1 MELFVEKY
9 RPQSLEEFVGNESLK
24 NTIGKYLEEGNIQ
37 NLLFFGSAGCGKTS
51 LAKLVTKQ
59 LCADV
64 LYLNSS
70 DERGIDA
77 IREKIVPFAS
87 SMGLG
92 GTKIVILDEADYL
105 TPQAQASLRNT
116 IEAFHQNCRFILTC
130 NYINRIIDPLQSR
143 CKMFNVVPPSKL
155 VIFGHLKEILNKEK
169 VEHEDVELAGVIKT
183 HYPDIRKMLN
193 ALQGSIHDG
202 KLNVEGEIKNSDKIN
217 ELVDILLN
225 GGTPTQLRTAL
236 VNLGA
241 KEFDSV
247 FRALYDKID
256 KFNSPTEAILII
268 SKYQY
273 EYGFVLDKE
282 ICIMAMLIQLKETTK
297 KQLI

>member
-9 RPQSLEEFVGNESLK
+9 RPQALDAFVGNESLK
-24 NTIGKYLEEGNIQ
+24 DTIGKYLEEGNIQ

-51 LAKLVTKQ
+51 LAKLITSQ
-59 LCADV
+59 LKADV

-143 CKMFNVVPPSKL
+143 CKMFNVIPPSKSE
-155 VIFGHLKEILNKEK
+155 VAHHLKGILNTEEIKHNINDLAK
-169 VEHEDVELAGVIKT
+169 VVKQY
-183 HYPDIRKMLN
+183 YPDLRKMLN
-193 ALQGSIHDG
+193 SLQGNIHKG
-202 KLNVEGEIKNSDKIN
+202 ELNIEGDKENSDKIK
-217 ELVDILLN
+217 ELVNILIS
-225 GGTPTQLRTAL
+225 GGNPTQLRTAL
-236 VNLGA
+236 VTLGA

-247 FRALYDKID
+247 FRSIYDKID
-256 KFNSPTEAILII
+256 EFNNPAEAILII

-273 EYGFVLDKE
+273 EYGFALDKE

>member
-9 RPQSLEEFVGNESLK
+9 RPQTLEAFVGNESLK
-24 NTIGKYLEEGNIQ
+24 STIGKYLEEGNIQ

-51 LAKLVTKQ
+51 LAKLITSQ
-59 LCADV
+59 LKADV

-92 GTKIVILDEADYL
+92 GTKIIILDEADYL

-116 IEAFHQNCRFILTC
+116 IETFHQNCRFILTC

-143 CKMFNVVPPSKL
+143 CKMFNIIPPSKL
-155 VIFGHLKEILNKEK
+155 EVAHHLRDILNTEEIKYSMDDLAK
-169 VEHEDVELAGVIKT
+169 VVKQY
-183 HYPDIRKMLN
+183 YPDLRKMLN
-193 ALQGSIHDG
+193 SLQGNIHKG
-202 KLNVEGEIKNSDKIN
+202 ELNIKGDSENSDKIK
-217 ELVDILLN
+217 ELIDILLS
-225 GGTPTQLRTAL
+225 GGNPTQLRMAL
-236 VNLGA
+236 VTLGS
-241 KEFDSV
+241 KEFDSI
-247 FRALYDKID
+247 FRALYDKIED
-256 KFNSPTEAILII
+256 FKNPAEAILII

-282 ICIMAMLIQLKETTK
+282 ICIMAMLLQLKETTK

>member
-9 RPQSLEEFVGNESLK
+9 RPQSLDEFVGNESLK
-24 NTIGKYLEEGNIQ
+24 KTIGKYLEEGNIQ

-70 DERGIDA
+70 DERGIDT

-105 TPQAQASLRNT
+105 TPQAQATLRNT

-143 CKMFNVVPPSKL
+143 CKMFNVIPPSKL
-155 VIFGHLKEILNKEK
+155 EVARHLRSILDEEGIEYTMNDLAK
-169 VEHEDVELAGVIKT
+169 VVKQY
-183 HYPDIRKMLN
+183 YPDLRQMLN
-193 ALQGSIHDG
+193 SIQGSIHDG
-202 KLNVEGEIKNSDKIN
+202 ELDVEGDAEKSNRIK
-217 ELVDILLN
+217 ELIDSLLKGKKPN
-225 GGTPTQLRTAL
+225 QLREELT
-236 VNLGA
+236 NLGS
-241 KEFDSV
+241 KEFDSI
-247 FRALYDKID
+247 FRSLYDRID
-256 KFNSPTEAILII
+256 EFKNPSEAILII
-268 SKYQY
+268 SQYQY

-282 ICIMAMLIQLKETTK
+282 ICIMAMLTQLKETTK

>member
-1 MELFVEKY
+1 MDLFVEKY
-9 RPQSLEEFVGNESLK
+9 RPQSLEAFVGNESLK
-24 NTIGKYLEEGNIQ
+24 KTIGKYLEEGNIQ

-51 LAKLVTKQ
+51 LAKLITSQ
-59 LCADV
+59 LKADV

-92 GTKIVILDEADYL
+92 GTKIIILDEADYL
-105 TPQAQASLRNT
+105 TPTAQASLRNT
-116 IEAFHQNCRFILTC
+116 IETFHQNCRFILTC

-143 CKMFNVVPPSKL
+143 CKMFNIIPPSKIE
-155 VIFGHLKEILNKEK
+155 VAHHLRGILNAE
-169 VEHEDVELAGVIKT
+169 EIEYNMEDLAQVVKQY
-183 HYPDIRKMLN
+183 YPDLRQMLN
-193 ALQGSIHDG
+193 SLQGNIHKG
-202 KLNVEGEIKNSDKIN
+202 KLNIEGDSENSDKIK
-217 ELVDILLN
+217 ELVAILLN
-225 GGTPTQLRTAL
+225 GGNTTQLRTAL
-236 VNLGA
+236 VSLGS
-241 KEFDSV
+241 KEFDSM
-247 FRALYDKID
+247 FRALYDKIED
-256 KFNSPTEAILII
+256 FKNPAEAILII

-282 ICIMAMLIQLKETTK
+282 ICIMAMLLQLKETTK

>member
-9 RPQSLEEFVGNESLK
+9 RPQTLEAFVGNESLK
-24 NTIGKYLEEGNIQ
+24 STIGKYLEEGNIQ

-51 LAKLVTKQ
+51 LAKLITSQ
-59 LCADV
+59 LKADV

-92 GTKIVILDEADYL
+92 GTKIIILDEADYL

-116 IEAFHQNCRFILTC
+116 IETFHQNCRFILTC

-143 CKMFNVVPPSKL
+143 CKMFNIIPPSKL
-155 VIFGHLKEILNKEK
+155 EVAHHLRDILNTEEIKYSMDDLAK
-169 VEHEDVELAGVIKT
+169 VVKQY
-183 HYPDIRKMLN
+183 YPDLRKMLN
-193 ALQGSIHDG
+193 SLQGNIHKG
-202 KLNVEGEIKNSDKIN
+202 ELNIKGDSENSDKIK
-217 ELVDILLN
+217 ELIDILLS
-225 GGTPTQLRTAL
+225 GGNPTQLRTAL
-236 VNLGA
+236 VTLGA

-256 KFNSPTEAILII
+256 EFKNPAEAILII

-282 ICIMAMLIQLKETTK
+282 ICIMAMLLQLKETTK
-297 KQLI
+297 RQLI

>member
-1 MELFVEKY
+1 MDLFVEKY
-9 RPQSLEEFVGNESLK
+9 RPQSLDEFVGNESLK
-24 NTIGKYLEEGNIQ
+24 NTIGKYLKEGNIQ

-51 LAKLVTKQ
+51 LAKLITKQ
-59 LCADV
+59 LRADV

-70 DERGIDA
+70 DERGIDT

-105 TPQAQASLRNT
+105 TPQAQATLRNT
-116 IEAFHQNCRFILTC
+116 IESFHQNCRFILTC

-155 VIFGHLKEILNKEK
+155 EVAHHLRSILDGEGIEYTMNDLAK
-169 VEHEDVELAGVIKT
+169 VVKQ
-183 HYPDIRKMLN
+183 HYPDLRQMLN
-193 ALQGSIHDG
+193 SIQGSIHDG
-202 KLNVEGEIKNSDKIN
+202 ELDVEGDAENSDRIK
-217 ELVDILLN
+217 ELIDSLL
-225 GGTPTQLRTAL
+225 GGKKPNQIREKLT
-236 VNLGA
+236 NLGS
-241 KEFDSV
+241 KEFDSM
-247 FRALYDKID
+247 FRSLYDRID
-256 KFNSPTEAILII
+256 EFKNPAEAILII
-268 SKYQY
+268 SQYQY

>member
-9 RPQSLEEFVGNESLK
+9 RPQSLDEFVGNESLQ

-51 LAKLVTKQ
+51 LAKLIAKQ
-59 LCADV
+59 LRADV

-116 IEAFHQNCRFILTC
+116 IETFHQNCRFILTC

-143 CKMFNVVPPSKL
+143 CKMFNIVPPSK
-155 VIFGHLKEILNKEK
+155 VEVFQHLKGILDGEGVEFCTNDLAK
-169 VEHEDVELAGVIKT
+169 VVKQY
-183 HYPDIRKMLN
+183 YPDLRKMLN
-193 ALQGSIHDG
+193 TIQGSIHKG
-202 KLNVEGEIKNSDKIN
+202 ELNIEGDSENSDRIKELIN
-217 ELVDILLN
+217 SLLN
-225 GGTPTQLRTAL
+225 GGKPNQLRTTL
-236 VNLGA
+236 VNLGS
-241 KEFDSV
+241 KEFDSM
-247 FRALYDKID
+247 FRALYDRIEEFK
-256 KFNSPTEAILII
+256 NPAEAILII

-282 ICIMAMLIQLKETTK
+282 ICIMAMLLQLKETTK

>member
-1 MELFVEKY
+1 MDLFVEKY
-9 RPQSLEEFVGNESLK
+9 RPQSLEAFVGNESLK
-24 NTIGKYLEEGNIQ
+24 KTIGKYLEEGNIQ

-51 LAKLVTKQ
+51 LAKLITSQ
-59 LCADV
+59 LKADV

-92 GTKIVILDEADYL
+92 GTKIIILDEADYL

-116 IEAFHQNCRFILTC
+116 IETFHQNCRFILTC

-143 CKMFNVVPPSKL
+143 CKMFNIIPPSKIE
-155 VIFGHLKEILNKEK
+155 VAHHLRGILNAE
-169 VEHEDVELAGVIKT
+169 EIEYNMEDLAQVVKQY
-183 HYPDIRKMLN
+183 YPDLRQMLN
-193 ALQGSIHDG
+193 SLQGNIHKG
-202 KLNVEGEIKNSDKIN
+202 KLNIEGDSENSDKIK
-217 ELVDILLN
+217 ELVAILLN
-225 GGTPTQLRTAL
+225 GGNTTQLRTAL
-236 VNLGA
+236 VSLGS
-241 KEFDSV
+241 KEFDSM
-247 FRALYDKID
+247 FRALYDKIED
-256 KFNSPTEAILII
+256 FKNPAEAILII

-282 ICIMAMLIQLKETTK
+282 ICIMAMLLQLKETTK

>member
-9 RPQSLEEFVGNESLK
+9 RPQSLEAFVGNESLK
-24 NTIGKYLEEGNIQ
+24 KTIGKYLEEGNIQ

-51 LAKLVTKQ
+51 LAKLITSQ
-59 LCADV
+59 LKADV

-92 GTKIVILDEADYL
+92 GTKIIILDEADYL
-105 TPQAQASLRNT
+105 TPTAQASLRNT
-116 IEAFHQNCRFILTC
+116 IETFHQNCRFILTC

-143 CKMFNVVPPSKL
+143 CKMFNIIPPSKIE
-155 VIFGHLKEILNKEK
+155 VAHHLRGILNAE
-169 VEHEDVELAGVIKT
+169 EIEYNMEDLAQVVKQY
-183 HYPDIRKMLN
+183 YPDLRQMLN
-193 ALQGSIHDG
+193 SLQGNIHKG
-202 KLNVEGEIKNSDKIN
+202 KLNIEGDSENSDKIK
-217 ELVDILLN
+217 ELVAILLN
-225 GGTPTQLRTAL
+225 GGNTTQLRTAL
-236 VNLGA
+236 VSLGS
-241 KEFDSV
+241 KEFDSM
-247 FRALYDKID
+247 FRALYDKIED
-256 KFNSPTEAILII
+256 FKNPAEAILII

-282 ICIMAMLIQLKETTK
+282 ICIMAMLLQLKETTK

>member
-9 RPQSLEEFVGNESLK
+9 RPQALDAFVGNESLK
-24 NTIGKYLEEGNIQ
+24 DTIGKYLEEGNIQ

-51 LAKLVTKQ
+51 LAKLITSQ
-59 LCADV
+59 LKADV

-92 GTKIVILDEADYL
+92 GTKIIILDEADYL

-116 IEAFHQNCRFILTC
+116 IETFHQNCRFILTC

-143 CKMFNVVPPSKL
+143 CKMFNIIPPSKL
-155 VIFGHLKEILNKEK
+155 EVAHHLRDILNTEEIKYSMDDLAK
-169 VEHEDVELAGVIKT
+169 VVKQY
-183 HYPDIRKMLN
+183 YPDLRKMLN
-193 ALQGSIHDG
+193 SLQGNIHKG
-202 KLNVEGEIKNSDKIN
+202 ELNIKGDSENSDKIK
-217 ELVDILLN
+217 ELIDILLS
-225 GGTPTQLRTAL
+225 GGNPTQLRTAL
-236 VNLGA
+236 VTLGA

-256 KFNSPTEAILII
+256 EFKNPAEAILII

>member
-9 RPQSLEEFVGNESLK
+9 RPQTLEAFVGNESLK
-24 NTIGKYLEEGNIQ
+24 STIGKYLEEGNIQ

-51 LAKLVTKQ
+51 LAKMITSQ
-59 LCADV
+59 LKADV

-92 GTKIVILDEADYL
+92 GTKIIILDEADYL

-116 IEAFHQNCRFILTC
+116 IETFHQNCRFILTC

-143 CKMFNVVPPSKL
+143 CKMFNIIPPSKL
-155 VIFGHLKEILNKEK
+155 EVAHHLRDILNTEEIKYSMDDLAK
-169 VEHEDVELAGVIKT
+169 VVKQY
-183 HYPDIRKMLN
+183 YPDLRKMLN
-193 ALQGSIHDG
+193 SLQGNIHKG
-202 KLNVEGEIKNSDKIN
+202 ELNIKGDSENSDKIK
-217 ELVDILLN
+217 ELIDILLS
-225 GGTPTQLRTAL
+225 GGNPTQLRMAL
-236 VNLGA
+236 VTLGS
-241 KEFDSV
+241 KEFDSI
-247 FRALYDKID
+247 FRALYDKIED
-256 KFNSPTEAILII
+256 FKNPAEAILII

-282 ICIMAMLIQLKETTK
+282 ICIMAMLLQLKETTK

>member
-9 RPQSLEEFVGNESLK
+9 RPQTLEAFVGNESLK
-24 NTIGKYLEEGNIQ
+24 STIGKYLEEGNIQ

-51 LAKLVTKQ
+51 LAKLITSQ
-59 LCADV
+59 LKADV

-92 GTKIVILDEADYL
+92 GTKIIILDEADYL

-116 IEAFHQNCRFILTC
+116 IETFHQNCRFILTC

-143 CKMFNVVPPSKL
+143 CKMFNIIPPSKL
-155 VIFGHLKEILNKEK
+155 EVAHHLRDILNTEEIKYSMDDLAK
-169 VEHEDVELAGVIKT
+169 VVKQY
-183 HYPDIRKMLN
+183 YPDLRKMLN
-193 ALQGSIHDG
+193 SLQGNIHKG
-202 KLNVEGEIKNSDKIN
+202 ELNIKGDSENSDKIK
-217 ELVDILLN
+217 ELIDILLS
-225 GGTPTQLRTAL
+225 GGNPTQLRTAL
-236 VNLGA
+236 VTLGA

-256 KFNSPTEAILII
+256 EFKNPAEAILII

>member
-256 KFNSPTEAILII
+256 KFNSPAEAILII

>member
-9 RPQSLEEFVGNESLK
+9 RPQALDAFVGNESLK
-24 NTIGKYLEEGNIQ
+24 DTIGKYLEEGNIQ

-51 LAKLVTKQ
+51 LAKLITSQ
-59 LCADV
+59 LKADV

-143 CKMFNVVPPSKL
+143 CKMFNVIPPSKSE
-155 VIFGHLKEILNKEK
+155 VAHHLKGILNSEK
-169 VEHEDVELAGVIKT
+169 IKYDINDLAKVVKQY
-183 HYPDIRKMLN
+183 YPDLRKMLN
-193 ALQGSIHDG
+193 SLQGNIHKG
-202 KLNVEGEIKNSDKIN
+202 ELNIEGDTENSDKIK
-217 ELVDILLN
+217 ELVDILIS
-225 GGTPTQLRTAL
+225 GGNPTQLRTAL
-236 VNLGA
+236 VTLGA

-256 KFNSPTEAILII
+256 EFKNPAEAILII

>member
-9 RPQSLEEFVGNESLK
+9 RPQSLDEFVGNESLQ

-51 LAKLVTKQ
+51 LAKLIAKQ
-59 LCADV
+59 LRADV

-116 IEAFHQNCRFILTC
+116 IETFHQNCRFILTC

-143 CKMFNVVPPSKL
+143 CKMFNIVPPSK
-155 VIFGHLKEILNKEK
+155 VEVFQHLSGILDGEGVEFCTNDLAK
-169 VEHEDVELAGVIKT
+169 VVKQY
-183 HYPDIRKMLN
+183 YPDLRKMLN
-193 ALQGSIHDG
+193 TIQGSIHKG
-202 KLNVEGEIKNSDKIN
+202 ELNIEGDSENSDRIK
-217 ELVDILLN
+217 ELIDSLLN
-225 GGTPTQLRTAL
+225 GGKPNQLRTTL
-236 VNLGA
+236 VNLGS
-241 KEFDSV
+241 KEFDSM
-247 FRALYDKID
+247 FRSLYDRID
-256 KFNSPTEAILII
+256 EFKNPAEAILII
-268 SKYQY
+268 SQYQY

-282 ICIMAMLIQLKETTK
+282 ICIMAMLLQLKETTK